1 MDFFKFIRVDFPTG
15 IFALPPGILSILTQN
30 ISHVYNMPQQLDY
43 RWSLNSVSKLRNA
56 EYQTIAITI
65 ALHIQVRIPSRL
77 TWGKMQINLRLYM
90 QWTHDL
96 HGTIF
101 LLETITLFFFFAF
114 AKARWTIESAVYNES
129 LINWFDWLCSARFP
143 EANGGQDGAYHIRSK
158 RANELN
164 ALGYAFSESG
174 YSFNDEFDSEEGLK
188 WMP

>member
-65 ALHIQVRIPSRL
+65 ALHIQFRIPSRL
-77 TWGKMQINLRLYM
+77 TWGKMQINLRLSM

-101 LLETITLFFFFAF
+101 LLETITLLFLRLQKRVERSRAPFITSLWLIDSIGC
-114 AKARWTIESAVYNES
+114 ARLVSQRQTGDRMV
-129 LINWFDWLCSARFP
+129 LITLDP
-143 EANGGQDGAYHIRSK
+143 NGRTS
-158 RANELN
+158 
-164 ALGYAFSESG
+164 
-174 YSFNDEFDSEEGLK
+174 
-188 WMP
+188 